1 MNIPFVFIIRLSNSH
16 LLINLKLCVIN
27 AAASQ
32 SGSLMEVFKAAFSE
46 GSNSCDR
53 IAIKADGK
61 SYSYGQITSS
71 ALRIS
76 KLLCKDDTTNVWSL
90 V

>member
-1 MNIPFVFIIRLSNSH
+1 
-16 LLINLKLCVIN
+16 
-27 AAASQ
+27 
-32 SGSLMEVFKAAFSE
+32 MEVFKAAFSE
-46 GSNSCDR
+46 ASNSCDR

-61 SYSYGQITSS
+61 SYSYGQLTSS

-76 KLLCKDDTTNVWSL
+76 KLFLKDDTTNVWFL